1 VCLFVCVSV
10 REHIREL
17 HVQST
22 PIFCACHMYRGSV
35 LLWRRCDKLCTS
47 GFTDDVI
54 FAHNGPYEGMSIPLQ
69 RVMSLRRR
77 AKDNAPVA
85 SYWPR
90 RVDSS
95 PR

>member
-1 VCLFVCVSV
+1 MCLSASISGNCTSNPHQFSA
-10 REHIREL
+10 
-17 HVQST
+17 HVPCT
-22 PIFCACHMYRGSV
+22 HDRGSV

-77 AKDNAPVA
+77 AQDNAPVA